1 MEVLLDLLKVSIP
14 LAIVSYA
21 FYTTVR
27 AFLQKDFEKKLAELR
42 LKYSETALE
51 HRLHAYE
58 RICLLLER
66 ISPPQLLLRI
76 QFQDLT
82 AGELR
87 HILLHEIQQE
97 FSHNLSQQLYMS
109 IEAWEEV
116 KKAKEGVVTLIN
128 NTAATVEQD
137 AKALVLAKAILNNLN
152 EYNIDPVEPALRFVK
167 QEAQTFFA

>member
-1 MEVLLDLLKVSIP
+1 
-14 LAIVSYA
+14 
-21 FYTTVR
+21 
-27 AFLQKDFEKKLAELR
+27 
-42 LKYSETALE
+42 
-51 HRLHAYE
+51 
-58 RICLLLER
+58 
-66 ISPPQLLLRI
+66 
-76 QFQDLT
+76 
-82 AGELR
+82 
-87 HILLHEIQQE
+87 
-97 FSHNLSQQLYMS
+97 MS